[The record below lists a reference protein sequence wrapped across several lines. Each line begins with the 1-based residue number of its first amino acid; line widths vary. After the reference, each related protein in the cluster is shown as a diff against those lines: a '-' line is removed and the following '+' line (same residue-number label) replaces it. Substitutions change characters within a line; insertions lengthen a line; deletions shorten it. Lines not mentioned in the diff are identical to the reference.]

1 MGKRKGKRKGKEG
14 NVGKRKVEELCVQV
28 KKLILKNTMKLS
40 SSSLLLTVYKTSSII
55 LIDSVIFYFSEKR
68 LNLIN

>member
-28 KKLILKNTMKLS
+28 KKLI
-40 SSSLLLTVYKTSSII
+40 
-55 LIDSVIFYFSEKR
+55 
-68 LNLIN
+68 